1 MSIEFS
7 GPNPSSPS
15 SQDSTG
21 PYECEMCKILFNSEE
36 ELANHTQE
44 VHKGT
49 MASRV
54 TQGTMRQI
62 RRKSKSKVLGSAKR
76 KSTQA
81 KSKTKAKSKKRKVT
95 TKNRIGKKRTKR
107 KSK

>member
-36 ELANHTQE
+36 ELADHTQE

-62 RRKSKSKVLGSAKR
+62 RRKSKSKVIGSAKR

-81 KSKTKAKSKKRKVT
+81 KSKTKKKSKKRKVT
-95 TKNRIGKKRTKR
+95 IKNSIGKKRTKR
-107 KSK
+107 RSK

>member
-15 SQDSTG
+15 SQDTTG

-36 ELANHTQE
+36 ELSDHTQE

-49 MASRV
+49 MASMGP
-54 TQGTMRQI
+54 QDTMRQI
-62 RRKSKSKVLGSAKR
+62 RRKTKSKVIGSAKR

-81 KSKTKAKSKKRKVT
+81 KSKTKTKSKKRKVT
-95 TKNRIGKKRTKR
+95 TKNRIGRKRTKR

>member
-7 GPNPSSPS
+7 GPNPSTPS

-44 VHKGT
+44 VHKGA
-49 MASRV
+49 MASMG
-54 TQGTMRQI
+54 TQDTMRQT
-62 RRKSKSKVLGSAKR
+62 RRNSKSKVIGSVKR

-81 KSKTKAKSKKRKVT
+81 KSKTKIKSKKRKVT
-95 TKNRIGKKRTKR
+95 TKNKIGRKRTKR
-107 KSK
+107 KK

>member
-36 ELANHTQE
+36 ELANHTEE

-49 MASRV
+49 MASRGS
-54 TQGTMRQI
+54 QGTMRQI
-62 RRKSKSKVLGSAKR
+62 RRISKSKVIGSAKR

-81 KSKTKAKSKKRKVT
+81 KSKTKTKSKKRKVT
-95 TKNRIGKKRTKR
+95 TKNRIGRKRTKR

>member
-49 MASRV
+49 MASRG

-62 RRKSKSKVLGSAKR
+62 RRISKSKVIGSAKR

-81 KSKTKAKSKKRKVT
+81 KSKTKTKSKKRKVT
-95 TKNRIGKKRTKR
+95 TKNRIDRKRTKR

>member
-49 MASRV
+49 MASMGP
-54 TQGTMRQI
+54 QDNMRQI
-62 RRKSKSKVLGSAKR
+62 RRKTKSRVIGSAKR

-81 KSKTKAKSKKRKVT
+81 KSKTKTKSKKRKVT
-95 TKNRIGKKRTKR
+95 AKNRTGRKRTKGR
-107 KSK
+107 SK

>member
-1 MSIEFS
+1 MSMEFS

-44 VHKGT
+44 VHKGA
-49 MASRV
+49 MASMG
-54 TQGTMRQI
+54 TQDTMRQT
-62 RRKSKSKVLGSAKR
+62 RRKSKSKVIGSAKR
-76 KSTQA
+76 KSPKA
-81 KSKTKAKSKKRKVT
+81 KSKTKTKSKKRKVT
-95 TKNRIGKKRTKR
+95 TKNRIGRKRTKR

>member
-44 VHKGT
+44 VHKRT
-49 MASRV
+49 MASMGP
-54 TQGTMRQI
+54 QDTMRQI
-62 RRKSKSKVLGSAKR
+62 RRKTKSKVIGSARR

-81 KSKTKAKSKKRKVT
+81 KSKTKTKSKKRKVT
-95 TKNRIGKKRTKR
+95 TKNRIGRKRTKR

>member
-49 MASRV
+49 MVSMRP
-54 TQGTMRQI
+54 QDTMRQI
-62 RRKSKSKVLGSAKR
+62 RRKTKSRVIGSAKR

-81 KSKTKAKSKKRKVT
+81 KSKTKTKSKKRKVT
-95 TKNRIGKKRTKR
+95 TKNRIGRKRTKR

>member
-7 GPNPSSPS
+7 GPNRSSQS

-49 MASRV
+49 MASMGPQDTV
-54 TQGTMRQI
+54 RQI
-62 RRKSKSKVLGSAKR
+62 RRKTKSRAIGSAKR

-81 KSKTKAKSKKRKVT
+81 KSKTKTKSKKRKVT
-95 TKNRIGKKRTKR
+95 TKNRIGRKRTKR

>member
-49 MASRV
+49 MVSMRP
-54 TQGTMRQI
+54 QDTMRQI
-62 RRKSKSKVLGSAKR
+62 RRKTKSKVIGSAKR
-76 KSTQA
+76 KSPKA
-81 KSKTKAKSKKRKVT
+81 KSKTKTKSKKRKVT
-95 TKNRIGKKRTKR
+95 TKNRIGRKRTKR

>member
-7 GPNPSSPS
+7 GPNPSSTS

-49 MASRV
+49 MASMRP
-54 TQGTMRQI
+54 QDTMRQI
-62 RRKSKSKVLGSAKR
+62 RRKTKSKVIGSAKR

-81 KSKTKAKSKKRKVT
+81 KSKTKTKSKKRKVT
-95 TKNRIGKKRTKR
+95 TKNRIGSKRTKR

>member
-1 MSIEFS
+1 MTIEFS
-7 GPNPSSPS
+7 GPNPSTPS

-36 ELANHTQE
+36 ELAKHTQE

-49 MASRV
+49 MASMG
-54 TQGTMRQI
+54 TQDTIRQI
-62 RRKSKSKVLGSAKR
+62 RRKSKSKVIGSAKR

-81 KSKTKAKSKKRKVT
+81 KSKTKTKSKKRKVT
-95 TKNRIGKKRTKR
+95 STNRTGRKRTKR
-107 KSK
+107 RSK

>member
-7 GPNPSSPS
+7 GPNPSTPS

-49 MASRV
+49 MASMG
-54 TQGTMRQI
+54 TQDTMRQI
-62 RRKSKSKVLGSAKR
+62 RRKSKSKVIGSAKR
-76 KSTQA
+76 KSIQA
-81 KSKTKAKSKKRKVT
+81 KTKTKMKSKKRKVMST
-95 TKNRIGKKRTKR
+95 NRTGRKRTKR
-107 KSK
+107 RSK

>member
-62 RRKSKSKVLGSAKR
+62 RRKSKSKVLGSAAKR

-81 KSKTKAKSKKRKVT
+81 ESKTKKKSKKRKVT
-95 TKNRIGKKRTKR
+95 TKNSIGKKRTKR
-107 KSK
+107 SK

>member
-1 MSIEFS
+1 MTIEFS
-7 GPNPSSPS
+7 GPNPSTPS

-44 VHKGT
+44 VHKGA
-49 MASRV
+49 MSSMG
-54 TQGTMRQI
+54 TQDTMRQTQ
-62 RRKSKSKVLGSAKR
+62 RKSKSKVIGSAKR

-81 KSKTKAKSKKRKVT
+81 KSKTKTKSKKRKVT
-95 TKNRIGKKRTKR
+95 STNRTGRKRTKR
-107 KSK
+107 RSK

>member
-36 ELANHTQE
+36 ELANHTEE

-49 MASRV
+49 MAS

-62 RRKSKSKVLGSAKR
+62 RRISKSKVIGSAKR

-81 KSKTKAKSKKRKVT
+81 KSKTKTKSKKRKVT
-95 TKNRIGKKRTKR
+95 TKNRIGRKRTKR

>member
-21 PYECEMCKILFNSEE
+21 PYECEMCKILFNSED
-36 ELANHTQE
+36 ELANHTRE

-49 MASRV
+49 MASSG
-54 TQGTMRQI
+54 TQGAMRQI
-62 RRKSKSKVLGSAKR
+62 RRKSKSKVIGSAKR

-81 KSKTKAKSKKRKVT
+81 KSKTKTKSKKRNVT
-95 TKNRIGKKRTKR
+95 TKNRIGRKRTKR

>member
-7 GPNPSSPS
+7 RPNPSTPS

-44 VHKGT
+44 VHKGA
-49 MASRV
+49 MASIG
-54 TQGTMRQI
+54 TQDTMRQT
-62 RRKSKSKVLGSAKR
+62 RRKSKSKVIGSAKR

-81 KSKTKAKSKKRKVT
+81 KSKTKTKSKKRKVT
-95 TKNRIGKKRTKR
+95 TKNKIGRKRTKR
-107 KSK
+107 KK

>member
-1 MSIEFS
+1 MTIEFS
-7 GPNPSSPS
+7 GPNPSTPS

-36 ELANHTQE
+36 ELANHTKE

-49 MASRV
+49 MASRG
-54 TQGTMRQI
+54 TEGTMRQI
-62 RRKSKSKVLGSAKR
+62 RRKSKSKVIGSAKR

-81 KSKTKAKSKKRKVT
+81 KSKTKTKSKKRKVT
-95 TKNRIGKKRTKR
+95 TKNRIGRKRTKR
-107 KSK
+107 RSK

>member
-7 GPNPSSPS
+7 GPNPSTPS

-44 VHKGT
+44 VHKGAL
-49 MASRV
+49 ASMG
-54 TQGTMRQI
+54 TQDTMRQT
-62 RRKSKSKVLGSAKR
+62 RRKSKSKVIGSAKR
-76 KSTQA
+76 NSTQA
-81 KSKTKAKSKKRKVT
+81 KSKTKTKSKKRKVT
-95 TKNRIGKKRTKR
+95 TKNKIGRKRTKR
-107 KSK
+107 KK

>member
-49 MASRV
+49 MASRG

-62 RRKSKSKVLGSAKR
+62 RRKSKFKVIGSAKR

-81 KSKTKAKSKKRKVT
+81 KSKTKTKSKKRKVT
-95 TKNRIGKKRTKR
+95 TENKIGRKR
-107 KSK
+107 KKKK

>member
-1 MSIEFS
+1 MTIEFS
-7 GPNPSSPS
+7 GPNPSTPS

-49 MASRV
+49 MASMG
-54 TQGTMRQI
+54 TQDTMRQI
-62 RRKSKSKVLGSAKR
+62 RRKSKSKVIGSAKR
-76 KSTQA
+76 KSIQA
-81 KSKTKAKSKKRKVT
+81 KSKTKTKSKKRKVT
-95 TKNRIGKKRTKR
+95 STNRTGRKRTKR
-107 KSK
+107 RSK

>member
-7 GPNPSSPS
+7 GPNPSTPS

-49 MASRV
+49 MASMG
-54 TQGTMRQI
+54 TQDTMRQI
-62 RRKSKSKVLGSAKR
+62 RRKSKSTVIGSAKH

-81 KSKTKAKSKKRKVT
+81 KSKTKTKSKKRKVT
-95 TKNRIGKKRTKR
+95 AKNRTGRKRTKR
-107 KSK
+107 RSK

>member
-81 KSKTKAKSKKRKVT
+81 ESKTKKKSKKRKVT
-95 TKNRIGKKRTKR
+95 TKNSIGKKRTKR
-107 KSK
+107 SK

>member
-1 MSIEFS
+1 MTIEFS
-7 GPNPSSPS
+7 GPNPSTPS

-49 MASRV
+49 MASMG
-54 TQGTMRQI
+54 TQETMRQI
-62 RRKSKSKVLGSAKR
+62 RRKSKSKVIGSAKR
-76 KSTQA
+76 KRTQA
-81 KSKTKAKSKKRKVT
+81 KSKTKTKSKKRKVT
-95 TKNRIGKKRTKR
+95 STNRTGRKRTKR
-107 KSK
+107 RSK

>member
-7 GPNPSSPS
+7 GPNPSTPS

-44 VHKGT
+44 VHKGAR
-49 MASRV
+49 ASMG
-54 TQGTMRQI
+54 TQDTMRQT
-62 RRKSKSKVLGSAKR
+62 RKKSKSKVIGSAKR

-81 KSKTKAKSKKRKVT
+81 KSKTKTKSKKRKVT
-95 TKNRIGKKRTKR
+95 TKNKIGRKRTKR
-107 KSK
+107 KK

>member
-36 ELANHTQE
+36 ELGTHTQE

-49 MASRV
+49 MASRG

-62 RRKSKSKVLGSAKR
+62 RRKPKSKVIGPAKR
-76 KSTQA
+76 NGTA
-81 KSKTKAKSKKRKVT
+81 KSKTKTKSKKRKMT
-95 TKNRIGKKRTKR
+95 TKNRIGRKRTKR

>member
-7 GPNPSSPS
+7 GPNPSSSS

-49 MASRV
+49 MTSRG

-62 RRKSKSKVLGSAKR
+62 RRKSKSTVIGSAKR

-81 KSKTKAKSKKRKVT
+81 KSKTKTKSKKRKVT
-95 TKNRIGKKRTKR
+95 TKNRIGRKRTKR

>member
-1 MSIEFS
+1 
-7 GPNPSSPS
+7 
-15 SQDSTG
+15 
-21 PYECEMCKILFNSEE
+21 MCKILFNSEE

-44 VHKGT
+44 VHQGT
-49 MASRV
+49 MASRG

-62 RRKSKSKVLGSAKR
+62 RRKSKSKVIGSAKR

-81 KSKTKAKSKKRKVT
+81 KSKTKTKSKKRKVT
-95 TKNRIGKKRTKR
+95 TKNRIGMKRTKR

>member
-7 GPNPSSPS
+7 GPNPSTPS

-44 VHKGT
+44 VHKGA
-49 MASRV
+49 MASIG
-54 TQGTMRQI
+54 TQDTMRQT
-62 RRKSKSKVLGSAKR
+62 RRKSKSKVIGSAKR
-76 KSTQA
+76 RSTQA
-81 KSKTKAKSKKRKVT
+81 KSKTKTKSKKRKVT
-95 TKNRIGKKRTKR
+95 TKNKIGRKRTKR
-107 KSK
+107 KK

>member
-49 MASRV
+49 MSMGP
-54 TQGTMRQI
+54 QDNMRQI
-62 RRKSKSKVLGSAKR
+62 RRKTKSKVIGSAKR

-81 KSKTKAKSKKRKVT
+81 KSKTKTKSKKRKVT
-95 TKNRIGKKRTKR
+95 TKNRIGRKRTK
-107 KSK
+107 

>member
-7 GPNPSSPS
+7 GPDPSTPS

-49 MASRV
+49 MASIG
-54 TQGTMRQI
+54 TQDTMRQI
-62 RRKSKSKVLGSAKR
+62 RRKSKSKVIGSANR
-76 KSTQA
+76 KSRQA
-81 KSKTKAKSKKRKVT
+81 KSKTKTKSKKRKVT
-95 TKNRIGKKRTKR
+95 AKNRTGRKRTKR
-107 KSK
+107 GSK

>member
-7 GPNPSSPS
+7 GPNPSTPS

-44 VHKGT
+44 VHKGA
-49 MASRV
+49 MASMG
-54 TQGTMRQI
+54 TQNTMRQT
-62 RRKSKSKVLGSAKR
+62 RKKSKSKVIGSVKR

-81 KSKTKAKSKKRKVT
+81 KSKTKIKSKKRKVT
-95 TKNRIGKKRTKR
+95 TKNKIGRKRTKR
-107 KSK
+107 KK